1 MQTDTWA
8 AHFVQSGTN
17 ERGYVTAP
25 TLADL
30 DTKLFGQ
37 AYPARRDTV
46 QYVRINGPTERAS
59 AAHTLATGHTSS
71 PILTPPRS
79 FGSAPT
85 ATRIP
90 LSPSTHT
97 RLRKWCGGSSTG
109 HHRHTPRQSRGD

>member
-46 QYVRINGPTERAS
+46 QYVRINGPTE
-59 AAHTLATGHTSS
+59 
-71 PILTPPRS
+71 
-79 FGSAPT
+79 
-85 ATRIP
+85 
-90 LSPSTHT
+90 
-97 RLRKWCGGSSTG
+97 
-109 HHRHTPRQSRGD
+109 